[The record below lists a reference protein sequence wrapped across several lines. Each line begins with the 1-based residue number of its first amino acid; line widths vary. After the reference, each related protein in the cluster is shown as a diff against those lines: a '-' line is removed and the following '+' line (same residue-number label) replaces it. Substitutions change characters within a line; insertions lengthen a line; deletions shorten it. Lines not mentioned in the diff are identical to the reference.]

1 MEYTESMMKKNISDI
16 IRMTAI
22 IAFGAFKERYKQP
35 KFEENSAEDSLY
47 IKLINMI
54 DDGKICEA
62 ENVLLDKIQNPDME
76 GFHLALD
83 IYSYMNEK
91 NDTFLDENNFT
102 RSEIEEGVKYVIRKF
117 GYDIVFS

>member
-1 MEYTESMMKKNISDI
+1 MEYTENIMKKNINNI

-22 IAFGAFKERYKQP
+22 IAFGAFQERYKQP
-35 KFEENSAEDSLY
+35 KFEENSAGDSLY

-54 DDGKICEA
+54 DEGKICEA
-62 ENVLLDKIQNPDME
+62 ENFLLDEIQNLNSE
-76 GFHLALD
+76 NFQLALD

-102 RSEIEEGVKYVIRKF
+102 RSEIEEGVKCVIRMF
-117 GYDIVFS
+117 GYDIAFS